1 MYQNGQKWPFTDR
14 GRLVNF
20 TLVRYRQIMS
30 DIVKYNSHGIL
41 RVFHGCFKGVSR
53 EFWGCS
59 KGVSGGKF
67 IAGFNGVTRLIQ
79 KDSLGVARII
89 VGCSK
94 GAQPY

>member
-1 MYQNGQKWPFTDR
+1 M
-14 GRLVNF
+14 
-20 TLVRYRQIMS
+20 
-30 DIVKYNSHGIL
+30 
-41 RVFHGCFKGVSR
+41 FHGCFKGVSR

-79 KDSLGVARII
+79 EDSLGVPRIT

-94 GAQPY
+94 GAQPCYFRFHQDKRAKMV